1 MKHREDAIK
10 AKTRASTPKTKTQE
24 AKAAF
29 GLNGKEAAV
38 ERRSRQ
44 AHVRFI
50 VTEAWVNGRPIRDSL
65 AIRERLLQVSGIEAS
80 TAVIDRDLN
89 MLGAIRVV
97 PEGTDKADSFI
108 IIPPYSPDSEAL
120 RAAMSADVVAVETDA
135 RISAYAVEMYPWKDM
150 VLINTDRNCAQ
161 MLADVL
167 VLNPWP
173 EMVHV
178 QAGNHS
184 IIIFC
189 PNEASAERLWL
200 RLNRQHEDLPRYREV
215 QPRVRRKTGSFL
227 DYFRAFELHQ
237 EEAGSDGI

>member
-1 MKHREDAIK
+1 VKHREEAIK
-10 AKTRASTPKTKTQE
+10 AKTKTSTPKTKHQE
-24 AKAAF
+24 AKATF
-29 GLNGKEAAV
+29 GLTGKEAAV
-38 ERRSRQ
+38 ERRARQ

-50 VTEAWVNGRPIRDSL
+50 VTEAWVNGRPIKGAL
-65 AIRERLLQVSGIEAS
+65 GIKERLLQVSGIEAS
-80 TAVIDRDLN
+80 TATIDRDLN

-97 PEGTDKADSFI
+97 PEGADKHESFI

-120 RAAMSADVVAVETDA
+120 REAISADVIAVETDA
-135 RISAYAVEMYPWKDM
+135 RISAYVVEMYPWKDM
-150 VLINTDRNCAQ
+150 VLVNTDRNCAQ
-161 MLADVL
+161 MLADIL

-184 IIIFC
+184 LIIFC
-189 PNEASAERLWL
+189 PNEVAAENLWL

-227 DYFRAFELHQ
+227 DYFRAFEVRQTEVDH
-237 EEAGSDGI
+237 DGV